1 MNTKKILAAF
11 LSAAMVLTSMAV
23 PVFAD
28 DAVASAG
35 SAGGGTTV
43 TNPTTPGTSETSE
56 NQETSGQ
63 QGGNENAK
71 NVAQIGDDGY
81 YSSLNAAVA
90 AVSDSATI
98 KLLMNTTE
106 SITIPAEMSITLDLN
121 GYTLTNEENES
132 RDNNDKLIKVGKHTI
147 ENYGTLTIVDSSEK
161 KTGVVDNISHG
172 KAALLNNEKATAT
185 LNGGKFERSKD
196 TGKFKDDNSGE
207 TESGGNSWYTIANLG
222 IMTINKDVTVE
233 NEGVFS
239 SNIVNGYFGTA
250 GSEPP
255 KLTING
261 GIFTGGVKTV
271 KVDERGELIINGGE
285 FTNEYFP
292 CVMNWNKTEINGG
305 TFTSPKSNSV
315 FNGKFT
321 ADTAVGE
328 LKITGGTF
336 NGGIINSE
344 EYPGGNIAI
353 KGGAF
358 SEDVSKYC
366 VDKHFASKNSDG
378 KYEVKNIEDMDAPVT
393 SLYKKDKKTTSYATG
408 TNYTLINDYSD
419 NDKIVLF
426 YTLDG
431 SNPTTSTKR
440 KVYNG
445 EKLKINNAVTVK
457 TVYMKACGECENCTA
472 GKYSECT
479 APVYGQIGTYKYTV
493 KKKNSNAGSSTGTST
508 RGVTYSGRTYT
519 SDIFGVE
526 HKSHDAYINGY
537 ADGTVKPDGKITR
550 EEIAA
555 ILYRVSN
562 DASAIVASGNKF
574 NDVSADRWSAS
585 AIEFMAR
592 IGVINGYTDG
602 SFKPSNNLTRAEF
615 TALVSRFANL
625 SNNGTNKIYN
635 DIDASNWAYKY
646 VMELSNAGYMNGYED
661 GSFRP
666 ESEIT
671 RAEVVTVINK
681 IIGRN
686 PSAEYVKTLS
696 SGFSDLSSDA
706 WYYTNVME
714 ATTTHEYYLTNGI
727 ETKWENIK

>member
-1 MNTKKILAAF
+1 
-11 LSAAMVLTSMAV
+11 MAH
-23 PVFAD
+23 F
-28 DAVASAG
+28 
-35 SAGGGTTV
+35 
-43 TNPTTPGTSETSE
+43 
-56 NQETSGQ
+56 
-63 QGGNENAK
+63 
-71 NVAQIGDDGY
+71 
-81 YSSLNAAVA
+81 
-90 AVSDSATI
+90 TI
-98 KLLMNTTE
+98 T
-106 SITIPAEMSITLDLN
+106 
-121 GYTLTNEENES
+121 
-132 RDNNDKLIKVGKHTI
+132 
-147 ENYGTLTIVDSSEK
+147 DSSTA
-161 KTGVVDNISHG
+161 KTGKVDNVSHG
-172 KAALLNNEKATAT
+172 KAALFNADIATAV
-185 LNGGKFERSKD
+185 LNGGKFMRSQE
-196 TGKFKDDNSGE
+196 TGIDQDN
-207 TESGGNSWYTIANLG
+207 SGGNSWYTIANQGTL
-222 IMTINKDVTVE
+222 TINSGVTVE
-233 NEGVFS
+233 NKGYFS
-239 SNIVNGYFGTA
+239 SNIVTGNYTDKSTA
-250 GSEPP
+250 VTS

-261 GIFTGGVKTV
+261 GTFKGGVKTV
-271 KVDERGELIINGGE
+271 KVDECGVLTINDGT
-285 FTNEYFP
+285 FTNEKYA
-292 CVMNWNKTEINGG
+292 CIMNWNKTEIKGG
-305 TFTSPKSNSV
+305 TFTGLASESV
-315 FNGKFT
+315 WNGRYT
-321 ADTAVGE
+321 DTTAVGE
-328 LKITGGTF
+328 LKIAGGTF
-336 NGGIINSE
+336 NGTVENSAK
-344 EYPGGNIAI
+344 YSGGTISI
-353 KGGAF
+353 SGGTF

-366 VDKHFASKNSDG
+366 VNKHFASKNSDG

-457 TVYMKACGECENCTA
+457 TVYMKACGECENCIA